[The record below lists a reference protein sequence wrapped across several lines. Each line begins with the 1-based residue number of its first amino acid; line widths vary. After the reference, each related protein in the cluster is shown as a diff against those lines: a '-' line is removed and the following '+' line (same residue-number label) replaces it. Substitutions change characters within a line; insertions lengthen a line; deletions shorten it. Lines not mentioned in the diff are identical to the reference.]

1 MNRLSQ
7 SAVTLMK
14 APYEHRNAMA
24 RSVKISQ
31 GIKDFKVQRY
41 LPLCN
46 STMLILTLK
55 EIKYAFYRPT

>member
-14 APYEHRNAMA
+14 APYEHAMA
-24 RSVKISQ
+24 KSVKISQ